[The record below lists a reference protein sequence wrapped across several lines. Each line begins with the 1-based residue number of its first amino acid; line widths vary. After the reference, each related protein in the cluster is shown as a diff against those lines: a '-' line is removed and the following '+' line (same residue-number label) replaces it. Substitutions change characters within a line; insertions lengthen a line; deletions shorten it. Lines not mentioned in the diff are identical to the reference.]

1 MDSSTI
7 ELVGSRILGV
17 AVDGGTVRVRF
28 EPAYIVKSMTG
39 STERTRWWQ
48 NGELVLE
55 GAEVDGDLPP
65 LPANCLGGDVGEN
78 VYTYRDM
85 IPVPLRSRGRVRCDL
100 RVEGSEAHIR
110 VTGSAIELRMEG
122 VPKYIEHVRGA

>member
-65 LPANCLGGDVGEN
+65 LPADCVGGDVGEN

-85 IPVPLRSRGRVRCDL
+85 IPVPLRSRGQARCDL

-110 VTGSAIELRMEG
+110 VAGSAIELRMEE
-122 VPKYIEHVRGA
+122 VPRYIEHVRAG

>member
-110 VTGSAIELRMEG
+110 VTGSAIELRMED

>member
-65 LPANCLGGDVGEN
+65 LPADCVGGDVGEN

-110 VTGSAIELRMEG
+110 VTGSAIELRMEE
-122 VPKYIEHVRGA
+122 VPRYIEHVRAG

>member
-110 VTGSAIELRMEG
+110 VTGSAIELRMDD

>member
-55 GAEVDGDLPP
+55 SAEVDGDLPP

>member
-55 GAEVDGDLPP
+55 SAEVDGDLPP

-110 VTGSAIELRMEG
+110 VTGSAIELRMDD